1 MTSLPQRYQP
11 NGQEACGGFSK
22 VMFCND
28 IRLERKVAIKF
39 VQNEEE
45 KRRIIDELRALMQ
58 VRSKHV
64 VQVYDIIPR
73 DERSFGIVEEYI
85 EGEDLC
91 TSLFPSQSLDNYLKT
106 LWQIASGIA
115 GIHAAGII
123 HRDIKPNNMKLDGEG
138 VVKIFDFGLARD
150 VGPAAATKGFKGTYG
165 FAAPELFSTQTVS
178 FSTAI
183 DTYAFGAMAVY
194 LVSHSLPPELMGL
207 PPRPIL
213 GGYFSTL
220 PIGIPSTLC
229 GLFENCLSFNPSD
242 RPPMQTIANEIS
254 RFLLRNKHQ
263 AVMVHNGNASSLN
276 SRNKKVHLEFPSV
289 GKVEIVYDGL
299 FFNVS
304 IVEGEVFINNNSARI
319 GMHLPGSCIIA
330 LGGGHRKA
338 NNRAFIA
345 FDISNPE
352 VLI

>member
-11 NGQEACGGFSK
+11 NGQEASGGFSK
-22 VMFCND
+22 VMFCTD
-28 IRLERKVAIKF
+28 TLLERKVAIKF
-39 VQNEEE
+39 VQNEAE

-64 VQVYDIIPR
+64 VQVYDIIFR
-73 DERSFGIVEEYI
+73 EDRSFGIVEEFI
-85 EGEDLC
+85 EGEDLLAS
-91 TSLFPSQSLDNYLKT
+91 TFPMESIDNYLKT

-150 VGPAAATKGFKGTYG
+150 EGPDAATKGFKGTYG
-165 FAAPELFSTQTVS
+165 FAAPELFGSQTVS

-183 DTYAFGAMAVY
+183 DTYAFGAIALY
-194 LVSHSLPPELMGL
+194 LVNHKLPPELMGL
-207 PPRPIL
+207 PPRPLQENYLSSI
-213 GGYFSTL
+213 SSE
-220 PIGIPSTLC
+220 IPSDLC
-229 GLFENCLSFNPSD
+229 NLFEKCLSFDPVD
-242 RPPMQTIANEIS
+242 RPPMRSIQKEIC

-263 AVMVHNGNASSLN
+263 AVMVHNGSASSL
-276 SRNKKVHLEFPSV
+276 SARNRKVHLEYPSV
-289 GKVEIVYDGL
+289 GKIEIIYDGL
-299 FFNVS
+299 YFKIS
-304 IVEGEVFINNNSARI
+304 DVEGEVYINNQQARR
-319 GMHLPGSCIIA
+319 GMHFPGSCIIA

-338 NNRAFIA
+338 NNREFIA

-352 VLI
+352 VVI